1 MLAIHIHAKRNFSCK
16 TGTRVL
22 PVVTWETAQ
31 PQIRIW
37 RKAIRK
43 GHLGAKRK
51 MGDFITLLKI
61 PDKHPVLLVVGVQDK
76 KQLLEYYPL
85 SKMPVED
92 REILEYWFNDS
103 SYEGPA
109 LVADSLGFVP
119 ELVVGAPLS
128 KSEVKWTKDMRLLYG
143 KEKRKEKNVN
153 Q

>member
-1 MLAIHIHAKRNFSCK
+1 MLVIHIHAKRNFSCK

-51 MGDFITLLKI
+51 IGEFMTLLKI
-61 PDKHPVLLVVGVQDK
+61 PDEHPVLLVVGAQDE
-76 KQLLEYYPL
+76 KQPTGYYPL

-92 REILEYWFNDS
+92 REILEHWFNDPAPKN
-103 SYEGPA
+103 PA
-109 LVADSLGFVP
+109 LIADSLGFVP
-119 ELVVGAPLS
+119 ELIVGSPLN
-128 KSEVKWTKDMRLLYG
+128 KSTVKWTKDMRLLYG
-143 KEKRKEKNVN
+143 KDKRKENY
-153 Q
+153 